1 MKLKLLKKLMI
12 ICMSFSLSVS
22 MVPAS
27 VLAAGKDS
35 SDGDTQAVQVI
46 SSDTESESANT
57 ETETKN
63 QETKHHK
70 DKETEIKGGFVPESE
85 SQAVIES
92 EAVITEQTPQ
102 TEGEA
107 GQKKGAVGKKVKT
120 AGKITPNGTPNV
132 DYKNENGKYTILE
145 DKAVT
150 LTLSDGASLGEVIVK
165 SGATLTI
172 VLKGTTTNII
182 GTISGEG
189 KVQFAK
195 TSNGKANLK
204 GSIDVAET
212 TVEGGTLFGSGTI
225 KSTQVS
231 LNGGSIACKVT
242 NDVKSGDL
250 TLKASEFTVEKDA
263 VCTIDNVQLNGADV
277 SMDANTVWSDSN
289 GKAVVYFQPASTVAF
304 SIKAVTFT
312 SSEETTD
319 SITAKEQNYTYEDG
333 NLKKGK
339 SATAYTVKVGAD
351 LTTTYGEKLENV
363 DIITVSAAKDYTPE
377 VSLRDYDE
385 AMDSSLELKDG
396 TAKGYK
402 VTKKNIKEKPDEKS
416 FSLNEVLVT
425 DTFGYDHILSG
436 TVNYKIEKK
445 ELTPLISVNKTS
457 TTSKNKA
464 TKVYDGTTDVPDDTC
479 TLSGFSGIV
488 DGDKASDVLAVAKAT
503 FVYDHA
509 DVATA
514 KNIKAEV
521 TLSGD
526 PAECYTVASVDDI
539 SAEITKAPLTEE
551 LMKSLGITLTKPEVT
566 ERHYQYLKYKT
577 VAGQEYAYSEKAKDD
592 EWKLAKKASTITY
605 VNEVDGEEQDLKAGT
620 SYKIYTRIPESDN
633 YLASDPV
640 SVKTLRAPQEAKESD
655 VKFTGVTDNSTQ
667 KLNTALT
674 FTATGSTYVD
684 DKDYKPSADDEKYVP
699 YSWKLTDTTTWK
711 GDKSTQTFTM
721 TPTQAGTYTIVATFR
736 KYVYDGKKW
745 VYSEGDD
752 VKKSITFKANESG
765 TSSSTSG
772 SGSSS
777 SSSGSTNTA
786 AKTGDTT
793 PVVPVAAALVVS
805 GAALALTLK
814 KRKKEEK

>member
-1 MKLKLLKKLMI
+1 
-12 ICMSFSLSVS
+12 MSFSLSVS

-35 SDGDTQAVQVI
+35 SEGDTQAVQVI

-102 TEGEA
+102 TESET

-385 AMDSSLELKDG
+385 AMVTPYGAMLLTSVFASAIACNQTLAIILTHQLCRDAQPSRETTAISLENS
-396 TAKGYK
+396 A
-402 VTKKNIKEKPDEKS
+402 V
-416 FSLNEVLVT
+416 VVA
-425 DTFGYDHILSG
+425 
-436 TVNYKIEKK
+436 
-445 ELTPLISVNKTS
+445 PLIPWSIAGGVPLASVGAPTVS
-457 TTSKNKA
+457 LCFA
-464 TKVYDGTTDVPDDTC
+464 CFLYLLP
-479 TLSGFSGIV
+479 LWR
-488 DGDKASDVLAVAKAT
+488 LAVEK
-503 FVYDHA
+503 
-509 DVATA
+509 
-514 KNIKAEV
+514 
-521 TLSGD
+521 G
-526 PAECYTVASVDDI
+526 
-539 SAEITKAPLTEE
+539 
-551 LMKSLGITLTKPEVT
+551 
-566 ERHYQYLKYKT
+566 
-577 VAGQEYAYSEKAKDD
+577 AG
-592 EWKLAKKASTITY
+592 
-605 VNEVDGEEQDLKAGT
+605 AG
-620 SYKIYTRIPESDN
+620 
-633 YLASDPV
+633 
-640 SVKTLRAPQEAKESD
+640 
-655 VKFTGVTDNSTQ
+655 
-667 KLNTALT
+667 
-674 FTATGSTYVD
+674 
-684 DKDYKPSADDEKYVP
+684 
-699 YSWKLTDTTTWK
+699 
-711 GDKSTQTFTM
+711 
-721 TPTQAGTYTIVATFR
+721 
-736 KYVYDGKKW
+736 
-745 VYSEGDD
+745 
-752 VKKSITFKANESG
+752 
-765 TSSSTSG
+765 
-772 SGSSS
+772 
-777 SSSGSTNTA
+777 
-786 AKTGDTT
+786 
-793 PVVPVAAALVVS
+793 
-805 GAALALTLK
+805 
-814 KRKKEEK
+814 KR